1 MQKLKFMTTL
11 TIELV
16 LVYLLYIK
24 FDFNWVDSFFI
35 IGILTFSILI
45 IFLLNVKGKSG
56 YFTGYQRARFGFAA
70 PIEDNWPLLNPV
82 TLASGLFC
90 ILSIVVSGVYYMA

>member
-1 MQKLKFMTTL
+1 VQKVKFMTTL

-16 LVYLLYIK
+16 FVYLLYIK
-24 FDFNWVDSFFI
+24 YNFNLVDSFFI

-45 IFLLNVKGKSG
+45 IFLFNVKGKSG
-56 YFTGYQRARFGFAA
+56 YFTGYQRARFGFDA
-70 PIEDNWPLLNPV
+70 PIEDNWPLINPV

-90 ILSIVVSGVYYMA
+90 ILSILVSGIYYMV